1 MKTQAKR
8 YLVSGNVQGVG
19 FRIFAERT
27 ARQLGVAGYVKNLF
41 NGSVEIYAIGNA
53 AQLEALRKELQS
65 GPRFATVDAVTE
77 AEAELLGEFSDG
89 FTIERE
95 Y

>member
-53 AQLEALRKELQS
+53 AQLEALRKELQR